1 MARRRKIGGMST
13 TSAVLLG
20 VGGLAVLYLVMKPNT
35 APAGTLP
42 AGYYP
47 PVATSPSTAAIQ
59 AQASTTNTEVN
70 DASSTINNLINSIFS

>member
-1 MARRRKIGGMST
+1 MARRRKIAGMST

-47 PVATSPSTAAIQ
+47 VATSPSTAAIQ

-70 DASSTINNLINSIFS
+70 DASNTINNLINSIFS